1 MIFDHLIYPNDKKN
15 RIDGYDPGWTT
26 LPPKRL
32 EIETGETA
40 LPCVDK
46 YNKQPKYFH
55 QQASSQTHAQTA
67 RTYGLF
73 GFYGNKIPMN

>member
-1 MIFDHLIYPNDKKN
+1 MAMIPDEQHFFL
-15 RIDGYDPGWTT
+15 
-26 LPPKRL
+26 KRL

-46 YNKQPKYFH
+46 YNKQPQYFH
-55 QQASSQTHAQTA
+55 QQASSQTHAQMA

-73 GFYGNKIPMN
+73 VFYGNKIGVPNQFQAHWDPQL